1 MEVKPVRVGSRV
13 GGMAG
18 PRAQAASKRLPKA
31 QRRRQ
36 LLATAFEI
44 VRSEGTDALTLAR
57 LAERAGVTKPIAY
70 EHFGTRAGLLAALYR
85 DYEERQTRAM
95 HAAIEAGGR
104 TLDDVASIV
113 SAAYV
118 DCILSTGPA
127 CDDITAALSAFEET
141 KDFPQSSRDYNI
153 GELRKAFAPFVKLPR
168 RRATAILAGLLG
180 AADALSHAAG
190 AGRMSRADAVGA
202 LSWIIIGALRTSSV
216 PSTARVGR

>member
-1 MEVKPVRVGSRV
+1 MEVKRVRPVSGFRW
-13 GGMAG
+13 MAETR
-18 PRAQAASKRLPKA
+18 PPAASKRMPKA

-85 DYEERQTRAM
+85 DYEEQQTKAM

-104 TLDDVASIV
+104 TLEDVASIV

-118 DCILSTGPA
+118 DCVLSAGPA
-127 CDDITAALSAFEET
+127 CDDIAAALSAFEET
-141 KDFPQSSRDYNI
+141 KDFLQSSRDYNI

-168 RRATAILAGLLG
+168 RRAAALLAGVLG
-180 AADALSHAAG
+180 AADALSHAAA
-190 AGRMSRADAVGA
+190 AGRMSRAAAVGA
-202 LSWIIIGALRTSSV
+202 LSRIIIGALTKDAP
-216 PSTARVGR
+216 PSAARGKR

>member
-1 MEVKPVRVGSRV
+1 MEVKPVRPVSGFRP
-13 GGMAG
+13 MAEAR
-18 PRAQAASKRLPKA
+18 PPAASKRMPKA

-36 LLATAFEI
+36 LLDTAYRI
-44 VRSEGTDALTLAR
+44 VRTEGTDALTLAR

-70 EHFGTRAGLLAALYR
+70 EHFGTRAGLLEALYR
-85 DYEERQTRAM
+85 DYEEQQTKAM

-104 TLDDVASIV
+104 RLEDVASIV

-141 KDFPQSSRDYNI
+141 KDFLQSSRDYNI

-168 RRATAILAGLLG
+168 RRTAAILAGVLG
-180 AADALSHAAG
+180 AADALSHAAA
-190 AGRMSRADAVGA
+190 AGRMSRSEAVGA
-202 LSWIIIGALRTSSV
+202 LSRIITGALTKDAP
-216 PSTARVGR
+216 PSAARGKR